1 MHESGGAA
9 NVLKAKQVRRKAD
22 AMKMMKMVK
31 FNMLAL
37 KMLTH
42 IHGAEY

>member
-22 AMKMMKMVK
+22 AMKMVK